1 MHPLSL
7 VSVKFSSAAL
17 ALKLVLVLAT
27 LFFTSSAWLSAI
39 VAVLS
44 GALLCAACAYWPP
57 YFRLT
62 GPPLPS
68 GGNNARIEDTGAKP
82 WTQEAAPG
90 DDMAV
95 PELALIGGDVVAVD
109 DPAAAPAAL
118 PLAAKTTDSGSA
130 CGRCC
135 RGAMSAA
142 LHYGSTNLT
151 RLALCLGVFWMY
163 VRGAQPLRAL
173 VLTCTL
179 FAARYVCEMLFVA
192 VEPGNAVVDRLPI
205 VFLVVVVGIVLY
217 HAWGA
222 WRHRRRFAML
232 KAVDDSALAEPPL
245 RCTVQDLVRL
255 GHVPF
260 APHVHLTLMV
270 HGGGC
275 GRPKQMP
282 RQLERRYNL
291 PPNTVLRTQAHIET
305 QLPVLASLQRWELL
319 S

>member
-163 VRGAQPLRAL
+163 VRGWCATTQGAGADLHSVRRQVCVRDAVRSRRAGKRGRGS
-173 VLTCTL
+173 
-179 FAARYVCEMLFVA
+179 AA
-192 VEPGNAVVDRLPI
+192 
-205 VFLVVVVGIVLY
+205 
-217 HAWGA
+217 
-222 WRHRRRFAML
+222 HR
-232 KAVDDSALAEPPL
+232 
-245 RCTVQDLVRL
+245 
-255 GHVPF
+255 VPR
-260 APHVHLTLMV
+260 
-270 HGGGC
+270 GGGWHRLVPC
-275 GRPKQMP
+275 MGRV
-282 RQLERRYNL
+282 EAS
-291 PPNTVLRTQAHIET
+291 PPICDVEGSR
-305 QLPVLASLQRWELL
+305 
-319 S
+319 